1 MIKKNPTDLRYVEW
15 KHSLLSLS
23 LSAPIFSPN
32 IQVNVSPSVHTFT
45 LSHICWPHSSS
56 FSPSLPPSL
65 LLALD
70 SLSLW
75 LSVSLPTRTL
85 HFSLAL
91 SIENSCVEQGR
102 YQEPYK
108 LVFLY
113 FLNTYLYSY
122 VYFFIPL
129 WRPKLARGCNY
140 VLHNSV
146 HHNLW
151 QQFRKALSCLRMMM
165 HGA

>member
-1 MIKKNPTDLRYVEW
+1 MKKLPP
-15 KHSLLSLS
+15 LSLS
-23 LSAPIFSPN
+23 QLPYSLRTSR
-32 IQVNVSPSVHTFT
+32 STCLRLFT
-45 LSHICWPHSSS
+45 LSHIHIFADITPALSLP
-56 FSPSLPPSL
+56 PSLPPSL

-75 LSVSLPTRTL
+75 LSISLPTRTL

-91 SIENSCVEQGR
+91 SIENSCVERGR

-129 WRPKLARGCNY
+129 
-140 VLHNSV
+140 
-146 HHNLW
+146 
-151 QQFRKALSCLRMMM
+151 
-165 HGA
+165 